1 MKAQDPNAN
10 LRFEEVQNNL
20 ASNLEKTKGEW
31 MTQGFMEKIM
41 QSPRLMAAFQD
52 PATMKVLTEMGSKPE
67 ETMQKYG
74 QNPQFRELLME
85 FSALCGNHFN
95 NLADQKKAEF
105 KCHF

>member
-1 MKAQDPNAN
+1 MKAQDPSAN

-52 PATMKVLTEMGSKPE
+52 PTTMKVLTEMGSKPD

-74 QNPQFRELLME
+74 
-85 FSALCGNHFN
+85 
-95 NLADQKKAEF
+95 
-105 KCHF
+105 